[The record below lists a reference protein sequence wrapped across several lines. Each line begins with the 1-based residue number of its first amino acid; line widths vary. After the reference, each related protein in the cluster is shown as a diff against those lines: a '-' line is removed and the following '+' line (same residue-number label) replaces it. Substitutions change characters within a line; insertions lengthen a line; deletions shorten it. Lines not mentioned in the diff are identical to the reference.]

1 MRTMAHVALVFGL
14 FNGGAAIQG
23 VPPQFHGDWV
33 PQKATCDAA
42 PARLRVA
49 GANLTLING
58 KDTQTWGNVAIP
70 SGYFGPEYRGI
81 SVVAIADF
89 DGTQP
94 FTVYFNENEKKG
106 VARVE
111 IYTPMQGPMNPV
123 VAKTQ
128 AAAKALA
135 SRFPVNNMPMKQ
147 CPSK

>member
-14 FNGGAAIQG
+14 LNGGAPIQG
-23 VPPQFHGDWV
+23 VPPQFHGD
-33 PQKATCDAA
+33 
-42 PARLRVA
+42 
-49 GANLTLING
+49 
-58 KDTQTWGNVAIP
+58 
-70 SGYFGPEYRGI
+70 S
-81 SVVAIADF
+81 
-89 DGTQP
+89 
-94 FTVYFNENEKKG
+94 ENEKKG